1 MLSTITTASIVAP
14 LMGVLGFET
23 PLEKALAVSALCS
36 GAMVV
41 SHVND
46 SFFWVITQMSN
57 MSIKTGYKLHT
68 LGTFICGITSMI
80 AVWLIY
86 ILFC

>member
-1 MLSTITTASIVAP
+1 
-14 LMGVLGFET
+14 MGLLGFET

-57 MSIKTGYKLHT
+57 MSIKTTT
-68 LGTFICGITSMI
+68 LTQ
-80 AVWLIY
+80 
-86 ILFC
+86 